1 MKYLSQMSLSS
12 TIRTIPSQ
20 HLFTAKKRSLGFTLN
35 GTPLH
40 HVSIRLISSAHFLI
54 VVSVHQKL
62 YYSLPLMM
70 IRGIFCHAM
79 VTPRES
85 LLITRMMFL
94 TDTVTERRIPSPR
107 SPKKKSSS
115 FSLTW
120 VCRVKLSHS
129 NSN

>member
-1 MKYLSQMSLSS
+1 MSLSS

-20 HLFTAKKRSLGFTLN
+20 HLFTAKKRSLGCTLN

-40 HVSIRLISSAHFLI
+40 HVSIRLISSTHFLI
-54 VVSVHQKL
+54 VVSASVHQKL

-70 IRGIFCHAM
+70 IRGVFCHAM

-85 LLITRMMFL
+85 LLTTRMMFS
-94 TDTVTERRIPSPR
+94 TDTVTDRRIPSPR

>member
-1 MKYLSQMSLSS
+1 MSLSS

-40 HVSIRLISSAHFLI
+40 HVSMRLISSAHFLI
-54 VVSVHQKL
+54 VVSASVHQKL

-70 IRGIFCHAM
+70 IRGVFCHAM

-85 LLITRMMFL
+85 LLITRMMFS

-107 SPKKKSSS
+107 SPKKTSSS